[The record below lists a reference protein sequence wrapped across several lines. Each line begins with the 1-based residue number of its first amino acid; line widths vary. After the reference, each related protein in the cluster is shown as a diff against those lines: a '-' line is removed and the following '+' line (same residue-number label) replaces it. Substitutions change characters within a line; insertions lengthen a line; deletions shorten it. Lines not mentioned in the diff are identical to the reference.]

1 MQTNSCSS
9 SHDSKTKGLLFGLL
23 LVVAGLLFLSFNF
36 EWIDPALRPV
46 IFSWPMIFIVIGI
59 VGFSKNNYIVSLF
72 WLILGGFFLLPRIA
86 AVYPGSIRGID
97 TDFTYTYWPLL
108 LILFGIGFILKVVLE
123 KRRRRERGL
132 PGAINTVRP
141 GYTSDVIGAADT
153 ADTTGTTST
162 ADATGAAGTTGSAER
177 RGGLIEREVIFGGSE
192 SIFLD
197 PVFHGGRMSAIF
209 GGIVLDL
216 RRTQL
221 PEGVTYLDVEAIFG
235 GVELRI
241 PEDWLV
247 EAKFQT
253 VFGGLQDKRLVSSP
267 DNSRKLIIQG
277 DLIFG
282 GCEIR

>member
-1 MQTNSCSS
+1 MQTNSCASL
-9 SHDSKTKGLLFGLL
+9 HGTKTKGLLFGLL
-23 LVVAGLLFLSFNF
+23 LVVAGFLFLSFNF
-36 EWIDPALRPV
+36 GWIDPALRPV

-59 VGFSKNNYIVSLF
+59 VSFSKNNYIVSLF
-72 WLILGGFFLLPRIA
+72 WLILGGFFLLPRITT
-86 AVYPGSIRGID
+86 VYPGSIQGVD
-97 TDFTYTYWPLL
+97 SDFTYTYWPLL
-108 LILFGIGFILKVVLE
+108 LILFGIGFILKVILE
-123 KRRRRERGL
+123 KRRKSERELSGTIDT
-132 PGAINTVRP
+132 ARP
-141 GYTSDVIGAADT
+141 GYITETIGSTDT
-153 ADTTGTTST
+153 IGST
-162 ADATGAAGTTGSAER
+162 EN
-177 RGGLIEREVIFGGSE
+177 RGGHIVREVVFGGSE

-197 PVFHGGRMSAIF
+197 PVFHGGRISAIF
-209 GGIVLDL
+209 GGVVLDL

-221 PEGVTYLDVEAIFG
+221 PEGITYLDVEAIFG